1 MQCDLGNA
9 TYMQVLL
16 TPTELGLRK
25 LVLSQSVVMLV
36 SSGQTTGRRPL
47 AITVLMG
54 RAMSGTEKCI
64 CQ

>member
-16 TPTELGLRK
+16 TPMEVMEVGVRKLIFSRVGQLGLNH
-25 LVLSQSVVMLV
+25 
-36 SSGQTTGRRPL
+36 TTCPR